1 MTAREGK
8 QIILFLCEHNAGR
21 SQLAAAILAHR
32 TGDRFEIRC
41 AGTNPAKHAS
51 YAVAASLAELG
62 IDIGGRLPR
71 RVTEE
76 DLREADVVVTMKPG
90 LALPA
95 QPAGKRVGWS
105 FPDPL
110 GWDAEGIRPLRD
122 QIDSAV
128 RELADNL

>member
-1 MTAREGK
+1 M
-8 QIILFLCEHNAGR
+8 
-21 SQLAAAILAHR
+21 
-32 TGDRFEIRC
+32 
-41 AGTNPAKHAS
+41 AGTVEKK
-51 YAVAASLAELG
+51 LAELG